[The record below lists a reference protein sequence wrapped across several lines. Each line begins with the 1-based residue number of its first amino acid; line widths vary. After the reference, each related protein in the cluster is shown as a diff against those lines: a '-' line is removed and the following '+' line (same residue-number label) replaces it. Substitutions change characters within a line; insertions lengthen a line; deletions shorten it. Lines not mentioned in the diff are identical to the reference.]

1 MEILAMQNHAP
12 PVSLVKTWY
21 HLLCHAEDEKVKAHA
36 QEMLLGA
43 FDSPEK
49 LKQFLLEHKVI

>member
-1 MEILAMQNHAP
+1 MQNHAP